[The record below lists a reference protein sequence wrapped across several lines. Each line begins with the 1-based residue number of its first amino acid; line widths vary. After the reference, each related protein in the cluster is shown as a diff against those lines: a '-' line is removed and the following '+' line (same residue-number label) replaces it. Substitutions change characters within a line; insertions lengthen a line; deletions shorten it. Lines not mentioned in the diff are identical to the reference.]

1 MLWKA
6 GLART
11 NNLPRTAVTA
21 RYTTSQ
27 CLAHHS
33 FTGLAETFPSRTARA
48 TLTVTVLAPRLCPR
62 SLEYSFPVPVSLSL
76 PVPPPLSPLPLSL
89 FFFVHGDRSTF
100 SSVSTPFL
108 SLSPVLFRLSPSF
121 SRGSISRQ
129 VVSTHLLVDLAT
141 SSSSQTSSDLH
152 TNSKLIARFSHKRQT
167 NRQIWKQT
175 QN

>member
-48 TLTVTVLAPRLCPR
+48 TLTVTVLAPRLCPG

-89 FFFVHGDRSTF
+89 FFLFTGIDPRSPQSVPLSCPCLLF
-100 SSVSTPFL
+100 SSVSPLLFHGDRFL
-108 SLSPVLFRLSPSF
+108 ARLSAHTSW
-121 SRGSISRQ
+121 
-129 VVSTHLLVDLAT
+129 STLPLL
-141 SSSSQTSSDLH
+141 H
-152 TNSKLIARFSHKRQT
+152 PRRH
-167 NRQIWKQT
+167 RQIST
-175 QN
+175 PTPN